1 MKTTDS
7 PARTATLH
15 DIVGQVAAEV
25 AAPLTR
31 ALERVNDLVAGHS
44 LSADELRALAEEV
57 AHARRIGILGQ
68 QLARLASGLVR
79 QVQEPLDLTHTLLEL
94 LDEHRQAA
102 GAASV
107 DVERPTYRVY

>member
-1 MKTTDS
+1 MKTTES

-31 ALERVNDLVAGHS
+31 ALERVHALVAGQT
-44 LSADELRALAEEV
+44 LSAEELQALNDEV

-68 QLARLASGLVR
+68 QIARLASGVVR
-79 QVQEPLDLTHTLLEL
+79 QVQ
-94 LDEHRQAA
+94 
-102 GAASV
+102 
-107 DVERPTYRVY
+107 